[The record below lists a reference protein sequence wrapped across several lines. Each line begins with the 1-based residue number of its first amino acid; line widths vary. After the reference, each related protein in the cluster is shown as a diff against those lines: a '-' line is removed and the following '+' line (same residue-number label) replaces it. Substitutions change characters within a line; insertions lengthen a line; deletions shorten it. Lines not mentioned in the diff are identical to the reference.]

1 MQVVPPNQARL
12 IYEAVKAKGI
22 PVALIEYE
30 GEQHGFLKVSR
41 LFSCFLLCLN
51 CAQKGDSAYVSFT
64 VSCISLN
71 VVVPAPVYARF
82 SSSMLQPFSMAT
94 Q

>member
-30 GEQHGFLKVSR
+30 GEQHGFLKVSHT
-41 LFSCFLLCLN
+41 FSCFLLCLN
-51 CAQKGDSAYVSFT
+51 CAQKG
-64 VSCISLN
+64 
-71 VVVPAPVYARF
+71 VVPMSHPLPRSCAF
-82 SSSMLQPFSMAT
+82 L
-94 Q
+94 